1 MIFIANRVEFSTL
14 PQRVPQ
20 RVQQRVQQREQQ
32 GVMLDEPQLDRSRV

>member
-20 RVQQRVQQREQQ
+20 RVPQREQQ